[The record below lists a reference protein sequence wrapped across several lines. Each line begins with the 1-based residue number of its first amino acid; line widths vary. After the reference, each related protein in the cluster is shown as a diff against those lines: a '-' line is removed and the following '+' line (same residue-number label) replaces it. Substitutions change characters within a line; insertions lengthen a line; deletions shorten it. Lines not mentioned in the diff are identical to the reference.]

1 MGARLIVCDHW
12 GVGMLLKMLLG
23 FGAPLVVAPIAI
35 YSLRHLFAIFL
46 REGAELFVHT
56 QIAHPLSFEIGKH
69 LAMVNVLLLLV
80 SWGALFACECL
91 ELPMMALAGV
101 AMAGV
106 LATML
111 VTIAIVRSRLDF
123 YGWPAAEVGLLSFVG
138 GNLPLFLIATT
149 LLALW

>member
-1 MGARLIVCDHW
+1 MGAATR

-56 QIAHPLSFEIGKH
+56 QIAYPLSFEIGKQ

-80 SWGALFACECL
+80 SWWGLFACDCL
-91 ELPMMALAGV
+91 DLPMMMSAGV
-101 AMAGV
+101 AIAG
-106 LATML
+106 LLTTML
-111 VTIAIVRSRLDF
+111 VTIAIVRSRLDL

>member
-1 MGARLIVCDHW
+1 
-12 GVGMLLKMLLG
+12 MLVKMLVG
-23 FGAPLVVAPIAI
+23 FGAPLLVAPVAV
-35 YSLRHLFAIFL
+35 YALRHLFAVFL
-46 REGAELFVHT
+46 REGTELFAHT
-56 QIAHPLSFEIGKH
+56 DIAQPLSFEIGKH

-80 SWGALFACECL
+80 SWWGLFACNCL
-91 ELPMMALAGV
+91 DLPMTVIAGV
-101 AMAGV
+101 AIAG
-106 LATML
+106 LLTTML